1 MEQIKET
8 AFDWTSRDARGYWTS
23 NEQSV
28 IRKIT
33 DYANKRPDEVTIL
46 KTPEVNGGYIMA
58 LVPKKW
64 MNVKPPRKRELT
76 DEQREVVTKRMAE
89 IRKN

>member
-8 AFDWTSRDARGYWTS
+8 AFDKTSRDECGYWSS
-23 NEQSV
+23 NEQSE
-28 IRKIT
+28 IRRIIR
-33 DYANKRPDEVTIL
+33 YAEERPDEVKIL
-46 KTPEVNGGYIMA
+46 KTPETNGGYIMA
-58 LVPKKW
+58 SAPKKW

-76 DEQREVVTKRMAE
+76 DEQREVITKRMAE